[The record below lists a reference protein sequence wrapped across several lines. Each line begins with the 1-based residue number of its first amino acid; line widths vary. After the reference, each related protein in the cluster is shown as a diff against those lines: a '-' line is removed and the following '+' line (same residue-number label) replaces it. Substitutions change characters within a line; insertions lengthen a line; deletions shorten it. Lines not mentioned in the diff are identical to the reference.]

1 MPGVESKTEPRP
13 APVQKGDVVTSQ
25 TDNVGSG
32 NASFDFEINTFN
44 VMEDNIAREHL
55 PLNWS
60 SYDWTSRAAKIATAD
75 FRKNSIAAAGG
86 PMVGVVIGVYTD
98 TKVYFD
104 ETAEAIK
111 SYSNGGISKDSN
123 PFPAIK
129 VRVPGMDPWPIPQS
143 ENDLATLAMYP
154 TYIGK
159 EAMMPTP
166 KVGDLV
172 YVSYKSI
179 RARVGPTYEGP
190 VLNNGTAVS
199 VPVYGP
205 GSGAALAN
213 TSPKLNVDCA
223 LKEKAKAAGVPPEQ
237 GAKMIEESKQAEE
250 AKAAG
255 EKPKE
260 DKTKDANDK
269 KKKKKSGE
277 YNEVE
282 DWDEICSETIENPPG
297 LEGFYAKA
305 NIDISNEGA
314 NSIYS
319 FLGGLESK
327 YKKLFRLQNNTGRLR
342 RYALSAA
349 TYYRV
354 PPECVWGVIYMEC
367 HWIPVGMSKFLRP
380 DDRPKSSAFGM
391 GQILTTWWYRRMPP
405 MAKANGR
412 IVHHGLLLDPKWGLW
427 GCAAYYCASISP
439 FLKRNKPFTNCG
451 KVDWSRAYTT
461 ADRSVSDEE
470 VAEAVITWAG
480 KCRGNE
486 AAALWTGS
494 EKSPATLKK
503 MAHIKSYGHEV
514 YWDSTAVTGT
524 PSGWKKM
531 GPVFESDLTP
541 PWGGAAI
548 DTTNSRQKYS
558 YFAEEKYVTPA
569 GTVDDTGTT
578 TQSGAVA
585 GVEDRSPGA
594 ALVSSTT
601 GEVAE
606 DAP

>member
-1 MPGVESKTEPRP
+1 MAGVESKSEPRP
-13 APVQKGDVVTSQ
+13 APAQTGDVVTSK
-25 TDNVGSG
+25 TDNPGSG

-55 PLNWS
+55 PTNWS
-60 SYDWTSRAAKIATAD
+60 SYDWSARAAKIATAD
-75 FRKNSIAAAGG
+75 FRKNSIASAGG

-111 SYSNGGISKDSN
+111 SYAQGGLSKDSN

-129 VRVPGMDPWPIPQS
+129 VRVPGLDPWPVPQS
-143 ENDLATLAMYP
+143 ESDLATLAMYP

-159 EAMMPTP
+159 EAMMATP

-179 RARVGPTYEGP
+179 RARIGPTYEGP

-199 VPVYGP
+199 VPMYGP
-205 GSGAALAN
+205 GSGTALAN

-223 LKEKAKAAGVPPEQ
+223 IKEKAKAAGVPPEQ

-260 DKTKDANDK
+260 AKTAEANE
-269 KKKKKSGE
+269 KKKKKSSGE
-277 YNEVE
+277 YSEVE

-297 LEGFYAKA
+297 LEGFYPRA
-305 NIDISNEGA
+305 NVNLEDVGFG
-314 NSIYS
+314 SIVNLQS
-319 FLGGLESK
+319 GLESS
-327 YKKLFRLQNNTGRLR
+327 YKKLFRTKYNMGRLR
-342 RYALSAA
+342 RVALAA
-349 TYYRV
+349 STYYRV

-367 HWIPVGMSKFLRP
+367 HWYPVGTSKFKKP
-380 DDRPKSSAFGM
+380 DGSPKSTAYGM
-391 GQILTTWWYRRMPP
+391 GQIMTSWWYRNM
-405 MAKANGR
+405 KAISKASGR
-412 IVHHGLLLDPKWGLW
+412 VIHHGLLLDPGWGLW
-427 GCAAYYCASISP
+427 GCAAYYCANISK
-439 FLKRNKPFTNCG
+439 FLTRNKAYTKAGNIN
-451 KVDWSRAYTT
+451 WERAFTT
-461 ADRSVSDEE
+461 ADRSVSDDE
-470 VAEAVITWAG
+470 VREAILIWSG
-480 KCRGNE
+480 KSRGNQ

-494 EKSPATLKK
+494 DKSPATLKK

-514 YWDSTAVTGT
+514 YWDSNAVTGT

-531 GPVFESDLTP
+531 GPVFESDLVP
-541 PWGGAAI
+541 PWGGAVI
-548 DTTNSRQKYS
+548 DVSDTRQKYS
-558 YFAEEKYVTPA
+558 FFPEGKYVTPPGA
-569 GTVDDTGTT
+569 VDDTGAT

-594 ALVSSTT
+594 AMQSSES
-601 GEVAE
+601 GEVQE
-606 DAP
+606 SQ